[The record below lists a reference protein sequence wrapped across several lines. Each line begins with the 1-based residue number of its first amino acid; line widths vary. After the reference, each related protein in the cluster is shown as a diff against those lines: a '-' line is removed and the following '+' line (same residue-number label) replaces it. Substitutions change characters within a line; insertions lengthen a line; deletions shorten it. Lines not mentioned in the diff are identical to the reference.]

1 MDHPDTHFEGKDGMA
16 MDPVMTSTSG
26 GRGVAAM
33 SERGLSILVYG
44 LSTVVVGLVALLMLT
59 PQLLRFEGLD
69 VSGLPAFHATLN
81 GTTALLLLLGVIQI
95 KRRKPDLHRNFMVA
109 AFSLSSVFLISYV
122 IYHSQAPSSRFG
134 GEGLLRGIYFF
145 ILITH
150 VVLATVIL
158 PLALFTVTRAIRG
171 ELGKHRRIAR
181 ITFPLWLYV
190 TVTGVLVYMMMAPYY
205 GV

>member
-1 MDHPDTHFEGKDGMA
+1 MDHRDTRIEGNDAMA
-16 MDPVMTSTSG
+16 MDPVMTRTPG
-26 GRGVAAM
+26 GRGIATM
-33 SERGLSILVYG
+33 SERALTTLVYG
-44 LSTVVVGLVALLMLT
+44 LSAVVVGLVALLMLT

-95 KRRKPDLHRNFMVA
+95 KRGNPDLHRNLMVA

-181 ITFPLWLYV
+181 VTFPLWLYV

-205 GV
+205 GG

>member
-1 MDHPDTHFEGKDGMA
+1 MS
-16 MDPVMTSTSG
+16 MDPVMTSTPG
-26 GRGVAAM
+26 GRGIAAM
-33 SERGLSILVYG
+33 SERALTLLVYG
-44 LSTVVVGLVALLMLT
+44 LSAVVVGLVALLMLT

-95 KRRKPDLHRNFMVA
+95 KRRKPDLHRNLMVA

-134 GEGLLRGIYFF
+134 GEGLIRGVYFF

-181 ITFPLWLYV
+181 VTFPLWLYV